1 MTNLNRKKM
10 TDPSIFSRE
19 DLKQIRSL
27 GITKEQITSQL
38 EAFRRPE
45 PYLRLNRP
53 CTIGDGIRT
62 ITEEELPALFEHHRE
77 AANQG
82 RCLKFVPASGAA
94 TRMFE
99 FLLWSHTH
107 EPRMDQAEIA
117 RRAEA
122 GERRC
127 RDLLEFMA
135 RIERFAFFETLRE
148 IMTNAALDIHAL
160 MKGGRFKQVLNY
172 LLTSRGLNYANLPK
186 GLLEFHRYPDGSRT
200 AFEEHLV
207 EAAEYVRNARG
218 ICRLHFTV
226 SPEHREGLEGLL
238 ERVRP
243 LYEAKYNV
251 RFLVDFS
258 IQKMSTN
265 TIAVDRENRPFRL
278 EDGRLLFRP
287 SGHGA
292 LIENLNDLEGDIIFI
307 KNIDNVV
314 PDGLKGTT
322 FIWKR
327 TLAGHLVK
335 VQKRI
340 FSYVEKLTE
349 GIHEEQFL
357 NEALEFAST
366 EPFLSIPKGLR
377 QGSTREKRGFLLSM
391 LNRPLRV
398 CGVVKTQGEPG
409 GGPFWV
415 EGQDGTLSL
424 QIVEEPQVD
433 LHSIEQ
439 QEIWG
444 SATHFNPVDIVAGV
458 RDYRGNPFDLGQY
471 VDPNAIIITRKSKDG
486 RELKALELPGLWN
499 GAMAH
504 WITIFVEVPLI
515 TFNPVKTINDL
526 LRPEHQP

>member
-1 MTNLNRKKM
+1 M
-10 TDPSIFSRE
+10 TDPSIFSGE

-27 GITKEQITSQL
+27 GITKEQVISQL
-38 EAFRRPE
+38 ESFQKPE

-62 ITEEELPALFEHHRE
+62 IKEEELPPLLEHQRE
-77 AANQG
+77 ATDQG

-99 FLLWSHTH
+99 FLLWYYTH
-107 EPRMDQAEIA
+107 EPRIDRDEIVS
-117 RRAEA
+117 RTEA
-122 GERRC
+122 GERKC
-127 RDLLEFMA
+127 KDLLEFMA
-135 RIERFAFFETLRE
+135 RIDRFAFFDTLKE
-148 IMTNAALDIHAL
+148 VMANAALDIHAL

-172 LLTSRGLNYANLPK
+172 FLTSRGLNYAHLPK

-218 ICRLHFTV
+218 ICRLHLTV
-226 SPEHREGLEGLL
+226 SPEHREGFEELL
-238 ERVRP
+238 DRVRP
-243 LYEAKYNV
+243 LYEAEYNV
-251 RFLVDFS
+251 QFLVDFS
-258 IQKMSTN
+258 IQKQSTN
-265 TIAVDRENRPFRL
+265 TIAVDQENRPFRL
-278 EDGRLLFRP
+278 EDGKLVFRP

-292 LIENLNDLEGDIIFI
+292 LIENLNDLEGDVIFI

-314 PDGLKGTT
+314 PDKLKGPT
-322 FIWKR
+322 FTWKKA
-327 TLAGHLVK
+327 LAGYLVK
-335 VQKRI
+335 LQKRI
-340 FSYVEKLTE
+340 FSYVEKLAA
-349 GIHEEQFL
+349 GMEEDQFL
-357 NEALEFAST
+357 NEALEFAT
-366 EPFLSIPKGLR
+366 AGLCLSIPEGQRLESPGKK
-377 QGSTREKRGFLLSM
+377 REFLLSA

-398 CGVVKTQGEPG
+398 CGIVESQGEPG
-409 GGPFWV
+409 GGPSWV
-415 EGQDGTLSL
+415 EGRNGSLSL
-424 QIVEEPQVD
+424 QIVEEAQVD
-433 LHSIEQ
+433 PDAVEQ

-504 WITIFVEVPLI
+504 WNNIFVEVPL
-515 TFNPVKTINDL
+515 TTSNPVKTINDL
-526 LRPEHQP
+526 LRPEHQ

>member
-1 MTNLNRKKM
+1 M

-27 GITKEQITSQL
+27 GITIEQITSQL

-62 ITEEELPALFEHHRE
+62 ITEEELPALFEHQRE

-82 RCLKFVPASGAA
+82 QCLKFVPASGAA

-99 FLLWSHTH
+99 FLLWFYNH

-122 GERRC
+122 GERKC
-127 RDLLEFMA
+127 KDLLEFMA
-135 RIERFAFFETLRE
+135 QIECFAFFDTLRE
-148 IMTNAALDIHAL
+148 VMTNAALDIHAL
-160 MKGGRFKQVLNY
+160 MKRGRFRQVLEY

-186 GLLEFHRYPDGSRT
+186 GLLAFHRYPDESRT
-200 AFEEHLV
+200 TFEEHLV
-207 EAAEYVRNARG
+207 EAAEYVRNDRG

-226 SPEHREGLEGLL
+226 SPEHREGFEGLL
-238 ERVRP
+238 EKVRP
-243 LYEAKYNV
+243 PYETEYNV
-251 RFLVDFS
+251 QFRVDFS
-258 IQKMSTN
+258 IQKQSTN
-265 TIAVDRENRPFRL
+265 TIAVDTENRPFRL

-292 LIENLNDLEGDIIFI
+292 LIENLNDLEGDVIFI

-314 PDGLKGTT
+314 PDKLKGPT
-322 FIWKR
+322 FTWKKA
-327 TLAGHLVK
+327 LAGYLVK
-335 VQKRI
+335 LQKRI
-340 FSYVEKLTE
+340 FRYVEKLAE
-349 GIHEEQFL
+349 GMEEDQFL
-357 NEALEFAST
+357 NEALEFAT
-366 EPFLSIPKGLR
+366 AELRLFIPEGRRLEAPGKK
-377 QGSTREKRGFLLSM
+377 REFLLSA

-398 CGVVKTQGEPG
+398 CGIVESQGEPG

-415 EGQDGTLSL
+415 EGRDGSLSL
-424 QIVEEPQVD
+424 QIVEEAQVD
-433 LHSIEQ
+433 PHSVEQ
-439 QEIWG
+439 REIWR

-458 RDYRGNPFDLGQY
+458 RDYRGNPFDLRKY
-471 VDPNAIIITRKSKDG
+471 VDPNAILITKKSQDG
-486 RELKALELPGLWN
+486 RALKALELPGLWN

-504 WITIFVEVPLI
+504 WNTIFVEVPLI
-515 TFNPVKTINDL
+515 TFNPVKTMNDL
-526 LRPEHQP
+526 LRPEHQ

>member
-1 MTNLNRKKM
+1 M
-10 TDPSIFSRE
+10 TDPPIFSGE

-27 GITKEQITSQL
+27 GITKEQVISQL
-38 EAFRRPE
+38 ETFQRPD

-53 CTIGDGIRT
+53 CTIGDGVRT

-77 AANQG
+77 ATDQG

-99 FLLWSHTH
+99 LLLWFYTYESSLK
-107 EPRMDQAEIA
+107 RAEIA

-122 GERRC
+122 GERKC
-127 RDLLEFMA
+127 KDLLELMA
-135 RIERFAFFETLRE
+135 QIERFAFFDTLRE
-148 IMTNAALDIHAL
+148 VMTNAALDIHAL
-160 MKGGRFKQVLNY
+160 MKRGRFRQVLEY

-186 GLLEFHRYPDGSRT
+186 GLLAFHRYPDESRT

-207 EAAEYVRNARG
+207 EAAEYVRNDRG

-226 SPEHREGLEGLL
+226 SPEHREGFEGLL
-238 ERVRP
+238 EKVRP
-243 LYEAKYNV
+243 LYETEYNV
-251 RFLVDFS
+251 QFRVDFS
-258 IQKMSTN
+258 VQKQSTN

-278 EDGRLLFRP
+278 ENGKLLFRP

-292 LIENLNDLEGDIIFI
+292 LIENLNDLFI

-314 PDGLKGTT
+314 PDKLKGPT
-322 FIWKR
+322 FTWKKA
-327 TLAGHLVK
+327 LAGYLVK
-335 VQKRI
+335 LQKRI
-340 FSYVEKLTE
+340 FSYVEKLAA
-349 GIHEEQFL
+349 GMEEDQFL
-357 NEALEFAST
+357 NEALEFAT
-366 EPFLSIPKGLR
+366 AGLCLSIPEGQRLESPGKK
-377 QGSTREKRGFLLSM
+377 REFLLSA

-398 CGVVKTQGEPG
+398 CGIVESQGEPG
-409 GGPFWV
+409 GGPFWI
-415 EGQDGTLSL
+415 EGRDGSLSL
-424 QIVEEPQVD
+424 QIVEEAQVD
-433 LHSIEQ
+433 PDAVEQ

-504 WITIFVEVPLI
+504 WNNIFVEVPL
-515 TFNPVKTINDL
+515 TTSNPVKTINDL
-526 LRPEHQP
+526 LRPEHQ